1 MNNIL
6 SLIRTSEFWVGL
18 VAVVL
23 QFLVA
28 QGVLSQSVSDLVNM
42 AVVYILARIFGK
54 VAKAVIPPGPQ

>member
-42 AVVYILARIFGK
+42 AVVYVLARIFGK
-54 VAKAVIPPGPQ
+54 VAKSVIPAGPQ